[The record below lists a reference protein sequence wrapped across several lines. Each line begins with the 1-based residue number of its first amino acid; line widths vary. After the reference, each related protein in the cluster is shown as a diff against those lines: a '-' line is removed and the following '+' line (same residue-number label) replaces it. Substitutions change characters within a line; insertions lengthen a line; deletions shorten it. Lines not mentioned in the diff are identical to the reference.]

1 MTAAPIVPGPHDE
14 VATTAAAALAA
25 ILPSSEQ
32 LEPGTPQPGTEHV
45 TSLFSAAVVADLGG
59 AISGRVGVLVAAE
72 LTSALSSSPMG
83 ELDLAAAVQ
92 PALDAAAAALGGT
105 AQPGRTVDLD
115 DVVTDMGG
123 DFTAVPLMGSTI
135 FAAVLVPDSTLQVAE
150 RAAAPAAAATPAAPV
165 AGATDAPSTLG
176 EAIGEALG
184 GSMGGSM
191 GESMGAG
198 PSGAIAQ
205 PTLPP
210 VPGPPVEGNV
220 RSIATGRRGIE
231 MLHGVEMEV
240 TVELGRTRM
249 SVRDLL
255 ALTPG
260 AVLALD
266 RAAGSPADLL
276 VNGRLIARGE
286 VVVVDEDFGL
296 RITEILDQSA
306 AV

>member
-1 MTAAPIVPGPHDE
+1 MTAAPIVPGPHDA

-32 LEPGTPQPGTEHV
+32 LEPGNPQPGTEHV

-59 AISGRVGVLVAAE
+59 AISGRVGVLVADE

-83 ELDLAAAVQ
+83 QLDLAAAVQ
-92 PALDAAAAALGGT
+92 PALDAAAAALGGS

-115 DVVTDMGG
+115 DVVADMGG
-123 DFTAVPLMGSTI
+123 DFTAVPLLGSTI
-135 FAAVLVPDSTLQVAE
+135 FAAVLVPDSTLSVAASSTASSTASATTVTTAPT
-150 RAAAPAAAATPAAPV
+150 AAAPAATGSPEP
-165 AGATDAPSTLG
+165 TDAPSTLG
-176 EAIGEALG
+176 EALG
-184 GSMGGSM
+184 SV
-191 GESMGAG
+191 
-198 PSGAIAQ
+198 AQ

-249 SVRDLL
+249 AVRDLL

-286 VVVVDEDFGL
+286 VVVVDEDSGL